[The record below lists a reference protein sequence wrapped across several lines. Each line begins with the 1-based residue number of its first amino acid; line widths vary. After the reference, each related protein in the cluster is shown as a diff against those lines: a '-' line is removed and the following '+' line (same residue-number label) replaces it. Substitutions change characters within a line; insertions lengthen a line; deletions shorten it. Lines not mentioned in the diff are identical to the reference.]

1 MASSDDTEGSLTPVD
16 FIQLQHYMEYS
27 SLQVKDVIKEFHPGG
42 RLAQHSFG
50 ECVDAV
56 GFCLFLKTYLEADDF
71 PADFCQRLFRYFQHV
86 EQDGSTKS
94 QLPKGGG
101 VFLRDVSCYFSV
113 LEEGQ
118 PREKLEFTFKLYDK
132 DCNQL
137 LDSSEVDRIITQM
150 MRAAD
155 YLGWDVTELRPVLKD
170 MMTAI
175 DVDDSGTVTL
185 EEWVKGGMNNVPL
198 LVLLGLKMTERDG
211 QHIWRMKHFNKPT
224 YCSVCQSM
232 LLGLGKQGLC
242 CTCCK
247 YTVHSQCANK
257 NPEPCARTFVKSKK
271 EIGVASHDW
280 IRADCK
286 STKCHV
292 CHKKIKTL
300 AGRRCVWCTEMRHDE
315 CVSSGS
321 SSCDCGP
328 LRDHILPP
336 WAIYALSKEEDTS
349 LLNVTPDGHVLQ
361 ILPIPDAH
369 PLLVFVNPKSGGK
382 QGERV
387 LRKFQYLLNPRQVYN
402 LSNGGPAPGLHFF
415 RNLREYRI
423 LACGG
428 DGTVGWI
435 LDAIDKEDL
444 QVCPHVAV
452 LPLGTGNDLARCL
465 RWGGGYEGSDLRE
478 ILKEIENSELIA
490 MDRWSIQVIPE
501 DPQEVG
507 DPVPYEIINNYFS
520 IGVDASIAHRFH
532 SMREKHPQRF
542 NSRMKN
548 KLWYFEFATSE
559 TISSSCKKLRDCLLI
574 ECCGRTLDLSSM
586 SLEGIAVLNIPS
598 MHGGSNLWGE
608 SKKPDNVSEVQHSG
622 VITDRELLKT
632 IPQDM
637 SDKRLEVVGLEGV
650 IEMGQIYTGLKS
662 AGHRLAQTSQI
673 TIKTIKALPMQIDGE
688 PWMQPPCT
696 IHITHKNQANMLMAA
711 PAKSSGFFHLK

>member
-1 MASSDDTEGSLTPVD
+1 MASPDSPEKSLTPVD
-16 FIQLQHYMEYS
+16 FIQLQQYMEDS
-27 SLQVKDVIKEFHPGG
+27 RLRMKDVLKEFQPGG

-50 ECVDAV
+50 EYVDEA
-56 GFCLFLKTYLEADDF
+56 GFCLFLKTYLEVDNF
-71 PADFCQRLFRYFQHV
+71 PADFCQRLFCYFQHV
-86 EQDGSTKS
+86 EQDGSTKNPM
-94 QLPKGGG
+94 PKGGG
-101 VFLRDVSCYFSV
+101 VNLRDVSCYFSV

-132 DCNQL
+132 DSNKL

-185 EEWVKGGMNNVPL
+185 EEWLKGGMNNVPL
-198 LVLLGLKMTERDG
+198 LVLLGLKIRERDG

-224 YCSVCQSM
+224 YCAVCENM

-242 CTCCK
+242 CNCCK
-247 YTVHSQCANK
+247 YTVHNQCANK
-257 NPEPCARTFVKSKK
+257 NPEICARTFVKSKN
-271 EIGVASHDW
+271 EIGVPAHDW
-280 IRADCK
+280 IRAD
-286 STKCHV
+286 STSNKCQV
-292 CHKKIKTL
+292 CHKKVKTL
-300 AGRRCVWCTEMRHDE
+300 AGRCCAWCQEMRHDE
-315 CVSSGS
+315 CITSGS
-321 SSCDCGP
+321 SVCDCGP
-328 LRDHILPP
+328 LKDHILPP
-336 WAIYALSKEEDTS
+336 WAIHGVSKEEDTS

-361 ILPIPDAH
+361 IAPIPGTH

-402 LSNGGPAPGLHFF
+402 LFNGGPAPGLHFF
-415 RNLREYRI
+415 RNLRDYRI

-428 DGTVGWI
+428 DGTAGWL
-435 LDAIDKEDL
+435 LDAIDKENL
-444 QVCPHVAV
+444 PVHPPVAI

-478 ILKEIENSELIA
+478 ILKEIEAAELVP
-490 MDRWSIQVIPE
+490 MDRWSIQVIPD
-501 DPQEVG
+501 DPQEKG

-520 IGVDASIAHRFH
+520 VGVDASIAHRFH
-532 SMREKHPQRF
+532 SMREKYPERF

-548 KLWYFEFATSE
+548 KLMYLEFATSE
-559 TISSSCKKLRDCLLI
+559 TISASCKRLNECLMI
-574 ECCGRTLDLSSM
+574 ECCGKPVDLSHT

-598 MHGGSNLWGE
+598 IHGGSNLWGE
-608 SKKPDNVSEVQHSG
+608 SKKPDNVPEVESSE
-622 VITDRELLKT
+622 VITDPELLKT
-632 IPQDM
+632 ISQDM
-637 SDKRLEVVGLEGV
+637 SDKRLEVLGLEGV
-650 IEMGQIYTGLKS
+650 LEMGQIYTGLKS
-662 AGHRLAQTSQI
+662 AGHRLAQASQI
-673 TIKTIKALPMQIDGE
+673 TIRTIKALPMQIDGE

-711 PAKSSGFFHLK
+711 PAKPAGFFQFK

>member
-1 MASSDDTEGSLTPVD
+1 A
-16 FIQLQHYMEYS
+16 
-27 SLQVKDVIKEFHPGG
+27 
-42 RLAQHSFG
+42 
-50 ECVDAV
+50 
-56 GFCLFLKTYLEADDF
+56 GFCVFLKTYLEVDDF
-71 PADFCQRLFRYFQHV
+71 PTDFCQRLFHYFQHV
-86 EQDGSTKS
+86 EQDGTTKS
-94 QLPKGGG
+94 G

-113 LEEGQ
+113 LEDGQ
-118 PREKLEFTFKLYDK
+118 PRDKLEFTFKLYDK
-132 DCNQL
+132 DGNGL

-175 DVDDSGTVTL
+175 DADDSGTVTL

-198 LVLLGLKMTERDG
+198 LVLLGLKMIDRDG
-211 QHIWRMKHFNKPT
+211 QHIWRMKHFNRPT

-242 CTCCK
+242 CTCKSSQPPPGDRHALHTQCNS
-247 YTVHSQCANK
+247 TVGYVSIA
-257 NPEPCARTFVKSKK
+257 A
-271 EIGVASHDW
+271 HDW
-280 IRADCK
+280 IRADCN
-286 STKCHV
+286 STKCQV
-292 CHKKIKTL
+292 CHRKIKTL
-300 AGRRCVWCTEMRHDE
+300 AGRRCVWCQEMRHDE
-315 CVSSGS
+315 CLFSGL

-336 WAIYALSKEEDTS
+336 WAIYAVSKLPNTLDPNNLSCIF
-349 LLNVTPDGHVLQ
+349 LQ
-361 ILPIPDAH
+361 IVPIPGVH

-402 LSNGGPAPGLHFF
+402 LSNGGPGPGIHFF

-423 LACGG
+423 LVCGG
-428 DGTVGWI
+428 DGTVGW
-435 LDAIDKEDL
+435 LLEAIDKADL
-444 QVCPHVAV
+444 QVHPPVAV

-478 ILKEIENSELIA
+478 ILKEIEASELVP

-501 DPQEVG
+501 DPREAG

-520 IGVDASIAHRFH
+520 VGVDASIAHRFH

-542 NSRMKN
+542 NSRTKN

-559 TISSSCKKLRDCLLI
+559 TLSASCKKLKDCLTI
-574 ECCGRTLDLSSM
+574 ECCGRHLDLSSM
-586 SLEGIAVLNIPS
+586 SLEAIAVLNIPS
-598 MHGGSNLWGE
+598 IHGGSNLWGE
-608 SKKPDNVSEVQHSG
+608 SKKSDGVPEVENSE
-622 VITDRELLKT
+622 VITDPELLKA
-632 IPQDM
+632 ISQDM

-673 TIKTIKALPMQIDGE
+673 TIRTIKALPMQIDGE

-711 PAKSSGFFHLK
+711 PTKASGFFHLK